1 VAPLYTTTLGLGM
14 LGFAV
19 LMIVGG
25 ALWMRKMVKVEV

>member
-1 VAPLYTTTLGLGM
+1 M
-14 LGFAV
+14 LLFAI